1 MIVREDKV
9 CEGGRYARADGRR
22 AKTRVLQTAKV
33 HGWTGG
39 KHMVG

>member
-22 AKTRVLQTAKV
+22 AMTRVLQNAKV

-39 KHMVG
+39 KHMGG